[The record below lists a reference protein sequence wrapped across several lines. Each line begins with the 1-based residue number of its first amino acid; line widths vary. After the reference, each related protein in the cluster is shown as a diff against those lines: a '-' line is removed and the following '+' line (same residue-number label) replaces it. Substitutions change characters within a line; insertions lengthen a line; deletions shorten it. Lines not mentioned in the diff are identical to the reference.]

1 MLNAAIGASV
11 TLKPGNASAFLATQV
26 VLATI
31 QLAFGAIAVAEIPT
45 ASHSIHIMARKSY
58 FFLGFM
64 PAARTTRARS
74 AQFRLRR
81 ELPCTRVVQI
91 LPAAQTTRTRH

>member
-45 ASHSIHIMARKSY
+45 ASHSIHIMARKSCL
-58 FFLGFM
+58 FFY
-64 PAARTTRARS
+64 RNK
-74 AQFRLRR
+74 
-81 ELPCTRVVQI
+81 
-91 LPAAQTTRTRH
+91 

>member
-58 FFLGFM
+58 LFFSKQMTENSEM
-64 PAARTTRARS
+64 PRRTS
-74 AQFRLRR
+74 LF
-81 ELPCTRVVQI
+81 VI
-91 LPAAQTTRTRH
+91 WF

>member
-1 MLNAAIGASV
+1 MQNKKELIR
-11 TLKPGNASAFLATQV
+11 L
-26 VLATI
+26 
-31 QLAFGAIAVAEIPT
+31 
-45 ASHSIHIMARKSY
+45 RR
-58 FFLGFM
+58 FM

-91 LPAAQTTRTRH
+91 LPAAQTTRKAEAKVRKSWRLSHWARSKPMA